1 MLTGKIILKGG
12 GNFLAVRISLDCD
25 LGRLI
30 LDKYIC
36 ELSKLL
42 LALWGVHIVNLHVV
56 DVMSGIGHVVSPEHH
71 NLRLAGTGILR
82 PRPNRRTQQDR
93 NDSNYRSKTHQKPPL
108 ATLCTQMRS
117 SKRHPPPRRP

>member
-30 LDKYIC
+30 LDKYIG

-42 LALWGVHIVNLHVV
+42 LALWGAHIVNLHVV

-82 PRPNRRTQQDR
+82 PQPNRRTQQDR
-93 NDSNYRSKTHQKPPL
+93 NDSNYRPKAHYQPSL
-108 ATLCTQMRS
+108 GSVFAGCGVLR
-117 SKRHPPPRRP
+117 